1 MPIKSGVSRTWN
13 ISPSSDGKKYSAYP
27 QGDNPGAGSLEP
39 GHLYL
44 QSLTSLW
51 TEYQTFRGSFFAPS
65 RTKQDAQALVN
76 SIPTSGGTTLTTSA
90 TASDIN
96 TALGSNSVVFLPAG
110 TYAMDRMIDIPAGK
124 WLVGVAGG
132 QITLDFST
140 NIGTFGAAYGVRLR
154 AGSNLVNVSIVK
166 PAVLGIWFDGN
177 TSFCYKVSVQ
187 QCGYPIS
194 GFAGDRNGIA
204 FAGGGSGNCFDV
216 CLVSCEALY
225 SQGSTGSPTPGSDA
239 DGFNCG
245 TNGGGNWQMV
255 DCHAYGNCDDGFD
268 SWNATDSN
276 GFFRC
281 SSSINGK
288 NPEAGSQGDGNGWK
302 LGLGSVS
309 HYLWKPSTNDN
320 ADWAFNW
327 NGNTGPH
334 YIYQPNC
341 VGDDSG
347 VYAFGAGDASKWV
360 VT

>member
-1 MPIKSGVSRTWN
+1 MTRFRLLRPIAVPRVAGTVGASGSLT
-13 ISPSSDGKKYSAYP
+13 ISSG
-27 QGDNPGAGSLEP
+27 GGLEP

-44 QSLTSLW
+44 QSLSSLW
-51 TEYQTFRGSFFAPS
+51 TEYQTFRSSFFSPS
-65 RTKQDAQALVN
+65 RTKQNAQTLVE
-76 SIPTSGGTTLTTSA
+76 SIPTSGGTTLSA
-90 TASDIN
+90 GASASTIN
-96 TALGSNSVVFLPAG
+96 SALSSNSIVFLPAG
-110 TYAMDRMIDIPAGK
+110 TYNIDRMIDVPAGK
-124 WLVGVAGG
+124 WLIGVAGA
-132 QITLDFST
+132 QITLDCST
-140 NIGTFGAAYGVRLR
+140 NVGAFGAAYGVRLGI
-154 AGSNLVNVSIVK
+154 GSKLVNVSIVK

-177 TSFCYKVSVQ
+177 TSFCYKVSIQ
-187 QCGYPIS
+187 QCGYPIA
-194 GFAGDRNGIA
+194 GFSGDRNGIA

-239 DGFNCG
+239 DGFDCG
-245 TNGGGNWQMV
+245 TSGGGNWQMV

-268 SWNATDSN
+268 CWNAADSN
-276 GFFRC
+276 GFFYC
-281 SSSINGK
+281 DSSINGK

-309 HYLWKPSTNDN
+309 HYLWKPSTFDN

-327 NGNTGPH
+327 NGNAGPH
-334 YIYQPNC
+334 YIYSPAC